1 MAVVNVIEIRGPL
14 TADLR
19 AAMSA
24 TLAETAWPVLL
35 VIAPDGVASD
45 GVPLAEAGNPAVAA
59 EVAALADSLAQRETS
74 VALLAGPVRGAA
86 LELAL
91 AASTRVAVPGAV
103 LGFPDIGLGL
113 VPAAGG
119 TQRLPRLVG
128 GAEALR
134 LLLDG
139 ADVTAVQALATGLVD
154 HIATGDALAE
164 ARRIAARKDWPE
176 RRGLRDGRGYLA
188 AVAQA
193 RKAATTEAA
202 ARMVDCVEMAVM
214 LPLAQGLAY
223 ERVCFE
229 DLAVT
234 AASVGLR
241 HAAAAFALAGGGA
254 GVAVARVGIWG
265 AGAAAVDLAL
275 ASLQAGLVVQL
286 AADSREAVVR
296 ALADV
301 AERQEAAVQAGSLPP
316 ERREDDWARLLP
328 QVGMAG
334 LAGVDLAILTEDAGD
349 GAGAAGPRLAY
360 GIAAT
365 AGAVGLARF
374 DRLAELHAG
383 GAAPDDVARAVGFV
397 RALGWEPVV
406 TQGAV
411 ALRLAA
417 VLSDAVLHAEARGVA
432 RGAIAR
438 SLAAQG
444 IAGEGAGSGEAADE
458 TALRCLAALANAGAR
473 AIEAGEAPTAAHVD
487 AVAIAAGLM
496 ARRTGGPMHQADRRG
511 LLLLRRDLRLWA
523 EENAALWS
531 PAPLIEALA
540 ADGRGFGRAVGS
552 GFS

>member
-1 MAVVNVIEIRGPL
+1 
-14 TADLR
+14 
-19 AAMSA
+19 
-24 TLAETAWPVLL
+24 
-35 VIAPDGVASD
+35 
-45 GVPLAEAGNPAVAA
+45 
-59 EVAALADSLAQRETS
+59 
-74 VALLAGPVRGAA
+74 
-86 LELAL
+86 
-91 AASTRVAVPGAV
+91 VAVPDAV
-103 LGFPDIGLGL
+103 LGFGDIALGL

-134 LLLDG
+134 MLLG
-139 ADVTAVQALATGLVD
+139 GPDVPAVQALATGLVD
-154 HIATGDALAE
+154 HIATGDPLAE
-164 ARRIAARKDWPE
+164 ARRVAARKDWPE

-188 AVAQA
+188 AIAEA
-193 RKAATTEAA
+193 RKVAGTGAGGAGA
-202 ARMVDCVEMAVM
+202 GARMVDCVEMAVM

-229 DLAVT
+229 DLAVSE
-234 AASVGLR
+234 ASVGLR
-241 HAAAAFALAGGGA
+241 HAAAAFAQAGGGA

-265 AGAAAVDLAL
+265 AGAAAVDLVL

-286 AADSREAVVR
+286 AAETREAVVR

-334 LAGVDLAILTEDAGD
+334 LAGVDLAVLTEEAGVEEE
-349 GAGAAGPRLAY
+349 AGGPRLAY

-383 GAAPDDVARAVGFV
+383 GAAPDHVARASGFA

-417 VLSDAVLHAEARGVA
+417 VLSDAVLHAEANGVP

-444 IAGEGAGSGEAADE
+444 IAGEGARSGGAADE

-473 AIEAGEAPTAAHVD
+473 AIEAGDALSAAHVD

-496 ARRTGGPMHQADRRG
+496 ARRTGGPMHQANRRG

-523 EENAALWS
+523 EENPALWS
-531 PAPLIEALA
+531 PARLIETLA
-540 ADGRGFGRAVGS
+540 AEGQ